1 MSAAEKMI
9 AVNPNFA
16 WGHHE
21 LGLILHYVGR
31 SEEVFQHF
39 ERAMA
44 LDPYCPDIWL
54 HCQAQTAYQ
63 LGPLSR
69 GRRAPETA
77 HSAQPRPD
85 ASRALL
91 AASYG

>member
-1 MSAAEKMI
+1 MI

-44 LDPYCPDIWL
+44 LDPYFPDIWL
-54 HCQAQTAYQ
+54 HYQAQTAYQ
-63 LGPLSR
+63 LAAIP
-69 GRRAPETA
+69 RRPG
-77 HSAQPRPD
+77 S
-85 ASRALL
+85 
-91 AASYG
+91 